1 MTDFRLNLSLRESQ
15 KNWKIAQTFKNYQT
29 DSMICFNKESKRQIS
44 DQAIG
49 IDLKKKVLYWL
60 YSNPGPPD
68 QSLKS
73 KKVLMISVIHWPKS
87 KMLFK
92 CNQLFRPG
100 PLGQMKNGK
109 FDRLE
114 LQNFSPLLSKQ
125 NLKNGRKMES
135 SLIDF
140 IGEEYDR
147 NVFLKSIG
155 YSKDSI
161 SIY

>member
-1 MTDFRLNLSLRESQ
+1 
-15 KNWKIAQTFKNYQT
+15 
-29 DSMICFNKESKRQIS
+29 
-44 DQAIG
+44 
-49 IDLKKKVLYWL
+49 
-60 YSNPGPPD
+60 
-68 QSLKS
+68 
-73 KKVLMISVIHWPKS
+73 
-87 KMLFK
+87 
-92 CNQLFRPG
+92 
-100 PLGQMKNGK
+100 MKNGK

-147 NVFLKSIG
+147 NVFLKSIV